1 MGQDVTVLC
10 DVAGV
15 LVTAHAPL
23 TADMVCRVMGLRA
36 GEWDF
41 ALRHLAE
48 YFTVVEH
55 EEDGVQ
61 DTFYRIYHESF
72 ADFLRT
78 RVAADRE
85 RFRQRLGD
93 YGLRWS
99 QLPAGYS
106 RPCALPVGPLPLL

>member
-15 LVTAHAPL
+15 LVTAQAAL

-85 RFRQRLGD
+85 RFRQRLAD
-93 YGLRWS
+93 YGLRWA
-99 QLPAGYS
+99 QLPAGYA
-106 RPCALPVGPLPLL
+106 RRYALWFGARHLL